1 MFEKRDVVFSTD
13 DIVFLMKVLI
23 IQQFLVTIWALLLY
37 TLIILNLMM
46 IILTMIIL
54 KLLFMLDLWFGVI
67 DINNS
72 RNVKNIQAKN

>member
-1 MFEKRDVVFSTD
+1 MFEKRDVVFSND